1 MFAFPK
7 GPYRVAAATILFPEE
22 PYDPSSPLRS
32 LLAWK
37 VLDLRLNFNASLR
50 APSTRPTACEEASAS
65 RARGSTLKEVGF
77 LQMLRDRLAAR
88 RELHREHLLDR
99 ELKREQAEAREG
111 IGHPLPAQNE
121 DPPAKD

>member
-1 MFAFPK
+1 M
-7 GPYRVAAATILFPEE
+7 FPEE
-22 PYDPSSPLRS
+22 PYGPSSPLRS

-37 VLDLRLNFNASLR
+37 VLRRRLNFNAFSQG
-50 APSTRPTACEEASAS
+50 AVNSADECEEARAS
-65 RARGSTLKEVGF
+65 RARGSRLKEVGF
-77 LQMLRDRLAAR
+77 LQTLRDRLAAR

-121 DPPAKD
+121 DPPDDD